1 MPLSYPVANFLVQ
14 MQAKLVPSYLVRLSN
29 GRQTLAMVFGK
40 LTFPA
45 FLSVCIAACIVFSL
59 SAKAGQ
65 FDQTTLYLNYLPHR
79 LTETSG
85 QQYDRLLEELI
96 GDDDRAV
103 FRQAV
108 PLARGKALFLPNPDA
123 CLFPTNIL
131 ALRIDQNAYKLLVS
145 ETVDIVSLRLYTAR
159 SSTSF
164 ASVTDFDPRRVGF
177 ISGSGAIQS
186 LPNSDQFVAI
196 PSEKQLIAMLELGRL
211 DAFLGHH
218 PDTALALDHLGK
230 PDALHVSPITIK
242 NLRFPVTFICHD
254 TAVGRTFISE
264 INKRIAAVH
273 KSGRLRDILGPHAD
287 LPELKTAENTE
298 DMTR

>member
-1 MPLSYPVANFLVQ
+1 MAS
-14 MQAKLVPSYLVRLSN
+14 AKV
-29 GRQTLAMVFGK
+29 
-40 LTFPA
+40 TFPA
-45 FLSVCIAACIVFSL
+45 VLITYVAVSILFFTGAR
-59 SAKAGQ
+59 AGQ

-85 QQYDRLLEELI
+85 QQYDRLLGELF
-96 GDDDRAV
+96 DKKDATVSRK
-103 FRQAV
+103 AV

-131 ALRIDQNAYKLLVS
+131 ALRIDQNAYRLLVS
-145 ETVDIVSLRLYTAR
+145 DTVDIVSLRLYTAK

-186 LPNSDQFVAI
+186 LPNSDQFVSI

-218 PDTALALDHLGK
+218 PDTALALDQLGK

-254 TAVGRTFISE
+254 NATGRTFISE
-264 INKRIAAVH
+264 INKRIAEIQ
-273 KSGRLRDILGPHAD
+273 KSGRMREILGIHAD
-287 LPELKTAENTE
+287 LPEQKTAEHKE
-298 DMTR
+298 DGIR